1 MESGLYEK
9 HFDEGFWGH
18 EEKLSVLKSSISQV
32 NQRATSF
39 LSKIADDFPHLTD
52 HSIEHSLMLWNYL
65 DTILGDDQTSRLNPL
80 EAYVLHI
87 AFLSHDAGTCLSVL
101 DRP

>member
-1 MESGLYEK
+1 MESEIYEK

-39 LSKIADDFPHLTD
+39 LSKIAGDFPQLTD
-52 HSIEHSLMLWNYL
+52 HSIEHSLTNSSPNH
-65 DTILGDDQTSRLNPL
+65 TQPIHNPL
-80 EAYVLHI
+80 P
-87 AFLSHDAGTCLSVL
+87 TN
-101 DRP
+101 